1 MKKLMI
7 AMMVASAAVA
17 ANAVTALWGSGVCY
31 YEGAGTELISGTT
44 KLGAESTGYLFVLGK
59 DQDSLGTAYT
69 DWASLNTAQA
79 IKDAF
84 SGTGGEAKLTVNGHE
99 YAVTDQGKFNDGTLS
114 FNDPETEYK
123 RNDRIYAIVV
133 VEHADD
139 AWSANQA
146 YAKSSNSAAGNDSA
160 ALLWT
165 GLDLDDKGE
174 LTFGDNTTWYAAVP
188 EPTSGLLLL
197 LGVAGLALKRKR
209 A

>member
-7 AMMVASAAVA
+7 AMMVASASVA
-17 ANAVTALWGSGVCY
+17 ANAVTALWGTGTCY
-31 YEGAGTELISGTT
+31 YGGEGTELVSGTT
-44 KLGAESTGYLFVLGK
+44 LLGAESTGYLFVLGK
-59 DQDSLGTAYT
+59 DQDSLSTAYT
-69 DWASLNTAQA
+69 DWSSLNTAQA

-84 SGTGGEAKLTVNGHE
+84 SGTGAAAKLTVNGNT
-99 YAVTDQGKFNDGTLS
+99 YAVTDQGKFSSGQLFFTD
-114 FNDPETEYK
+114 TESYS

-146 YAKSSNSAAGNDSA
+146 YSKSSNSAAGNDGA
-160 ALLWT
+160 AVLWT
-165 GLDLDDKGE
+165 GLDLGDKGN
-174 LTFGDNTTWYAAVP
+174 LTYGANTTWQSVP

-197 LGVAGLALKRKR
+197 LGVAGLALRRRR